1 MTQSP
6 SVIAAANALAEWA
19 RDRRRTWTDDPLT
32 APAPI
37 LTVAT
42 EDEEEIEEELAE
54 KIEELSEPALSPI
67 LAEEVAEEFEIPR
80 GPSFFETIAE
90 GLKTVAL
97 NTVEALGTA
106 LERLE
111 PLGEPAIKWLVR
123 GAALVST
130 LSVLLVVGLNSGRV
144 FSRWDRVA
152 AMVIAATNRPPN
164 QLPVVAPPS
173 GTGRLN
179 VGSLSGAA
187 QVLVDGTPRG
197 IAPIALDLPAGA
209 HRVLLRS
216 EKGSV
221 ERAVRIQAGESSE
234 IKEAIFPGWIALTTP
249 IDLSLSE
256 DGHPLRRDER
266 GWAILA
272 PGPHDIHLDNRTLGV
287 HEVRR
292 VVVTPGDT
300 TRLSFAPHASTLSLT
315 TNEPADIWID
325 GASFGQSPLV
335 DQPITLGVHDVRVR
349 SAVHE
354 RWLRVRATVQPVTVN
369 VDLTAN

>member
-6 SVIAAANALAEWA
+6 SVVAAANALAEWA

-37 LTVAT
+37 LTAAT

-67 LAEEVAEEFEIPR
+67 LAEEVAEELEVAS
-80 GPSFFETIAE
+80 GPSFFETIAG

-97 NTVEALGTA
+97 NAVEALGRG

-111 PLGEPAIKWLVR
+111 PLGESAIKWLVR

-164 QLPVVAPPS
+164 QPPVVAPPS

-179 VGSLSGAA
+179 VGSLNGAA
-187 QVLVDGTPRG
+187 QVL
-197 IAPIALDLPAGA
+197 
-209 HRVLLRS
+209 
-216 EKGSV
+216 
-221 ERAVRIQAGESSE
+221 
-234 IKEAIFPGWIALTTP
+234 
-249 IDLSLSE
+249 
-256 DGHPLRRDER
+256 
-266 GWAILA
+266 
-272 PGPHDIHLDNRTLGV
+272 
-287 HEVRR
+287 
-292 VVVTPGDT
+292 
-300 TRLSFAPHASTLSLT
+300 
-315 TNEPADIWID
+315 
-325 GASFGQSPLV
+325 
-335 DQPITLGVHDVRVR
+335 
-349 SAVHE
+349 
-354 RWLRVRATVQPVTVN
+354 
-369 VDLTAN
+369 